1 MAATAADYA
10 GWVREL
16 DSYEAQNDDDDA
28 RYERDETMTT
38 RILSSRGS
46 IASGRKSKPPRSSHA
61 EELQQ
66 EMKLLNWH
74 KLANEAAL
82 KAAIIKT
89 NKIKQ
94 EDASFAHS
102 LTHEDMDEKQQ
113 RIQQIIEEEQL
124 KPLQVNSEFFRDF
137 AAREKKDEIKMDDD
151 VQRHIDHLKKL
162 KSTMSQREDVQK
174 RRQRYHDGI
183 QQLNGRQQSNQ
194 EDDDNP
200 PRKDQRSKYSH
211 MQRAVQSG
219 SKHADVICSLDK
231 LMELEKRIR
240 NLEDAGLGMDTMSD
254 DRRMDYDD
262 DNDSNSLLRGSKSGN
277 IRFAKRQMTGGL
289 HEPSKTVHV
298 VKTKATQANSK
309 ANKMRAKDPLH
320 RMQTS
325 TAASAAKKRTLTSNI
340 TRMKPGGRTFLTS
353 LPDNKQAQL
362 RRMTERERRVY
373 LKNEKA
379 AEAKQRNMKQEVVI
393 DGWLDRKRQAASQ
406 RRVAAA
412 NHSSTSR
419 AGAQN
424 AAGSRTNA
432 STTQRRPVAVAPPKV
447 RAPMLGAASGK
458 RIGNAHLQ
466 KFDDI
471 KKGFEKRKEILNRAP
486 TNVKPAPIQSS
497 SHHSKS
503 NRKWGNTLPPAGN
516 ARIPA
521 FSAAVRSGLH
531 PNHSGAASQVS
542 TRGYGGSTKNSGI
555 APSAPNGNN
564 NSSKNRNPTG
574 TTILPAI
581 SINGAGRGGGTRGLN
596 PSGISA
602 APAPQTRPTPIPVS
616 RNSTGTL
623 PRLAP
628 AARAVPLPSPPPI
641 DQKFANGP
649 QFSRLHKR

>member
-1 MAATAADYA
+1 MAVTAADYT

-16 DSYEAQNDDDDA
+16 DSYEAQNDENDS
-28 RYERDETMTT
+28 RCERDETMTA

-46 IASGRKSKPPRSSHA
+46 IISGRKGKPSRSSHV

-102 LTHEDMDEKQQ
+102 LTFEDMDEKQQ

-137 AAREKKDEIKMDDD
+137 AAREKKDEVKMDDD

-162 KSTMSQREDVQK
+162 KATMAQREDVQK
-174 RRQRYHDGI
+174 RRQRYHEGI
-183 QQLNGRQQSNQ
+183 QQLNGRQKSNQ
-194 EDDDNP
+194 EDEANP
-200 PRKDQRSKYSH
+200 PKRDQRSKYSH
-211 MQRAVQSG
+211 LQRAVQSG
-219 SKHADVICSLDK
+219 NKHVDVICSLDK

-240 NLEDAGLGMDTMSD
+240 NLEDAGLGMDTLSE
-254 DRRMDYDD
+254 DRRMEYDD
-262 DNDSNSLLRGSKSGN
+262 DGDSSSLTRGSKSGN
-277 IRFAKRQMTGGL
+277 FRFAKRQMTGGL
-289 HEPSKTVHV
+289 YEPSKTVHV
-298 VKTKATQANSK
+298 VKSKTTQSNSK
-309 ANKMRAKDPLH
+309 ANKMRAKDPLQ

-325 TAASAAKKRTLTSNI
+325 TAASAAKKRTLTSNS
-340 TRMKPGGRTFLTS
+340 TRMQPSGRTFLTS

-379 AEAKQRNMKQEVVI
+379 VEAKQRNMKQEVVI
-393 DGWLDRKRQAASQ
+393 DGWLDKKRQAASQ

-419 AGAQN
+419 AAQN
-424 AAGSRTNA
+424 AGSRAN
-432 STTQRRPVAVAPPKV
+432 SNTQRRPVAIAPPKV
-447 RAPMLGAASGK
+447 RAPTVGAASGK

-471 KKGFEKRKEILNRAP
+471 KKGYEKRREILNRAP
-486 TNVKPAPIQSS
+486 TNVKPAVIQSS
-497 SHHSKS
+497 SHYKS
-503 NRKWGNTLPPAGN
+503 SRKWGNTLPPAGST
-516 ARIPA
+516 RV
-521 FSAAVRSGLH
+521 SASTGLH
-531 PNHSGAASQVS
+531 PNHSGAVSHVS
-542 TRGYGGSTKNSGI
+542 TRGFGGSTTSSGI
-555 APSAPNGNN
+555 TPSAPNYGNN
-564 NSSKNRNPTG
+564 NSVKGRAATG
-574 TTILPAI
+574 ATILPAI
-581 SINGAGRGGGTRGLN
+581 SINGASRGRGLH
-596 PSGISA
+596 PSVMKA
-602 APAPQTRPTPIPVS
+602 ARAPEIRSTSLPVT
-616 RNSTGTL
+616 RNSVGTL
-623 PRLAP
+623 PRLTP
-628 AARAVPLPSPPPI
+628 ATRAVPLPSPPPI

-649 QFSRLHKR
+649 QFSRLRKR